1 MNQGGGLSGVP
12 LKDLATNTIK
22 DMYKL
27 TNGMPIIGRNRM
39 APGFF
44 YIWWL
49 RYVLGVGGISS
60 GKDAYEKIKA
70 GACLVQLYTCMV
82 YGGPP
87 VVTKV
92 KRELAD
98 LLETDGFHNVAEAVG
113 VDARK

>member
-1 MNQGGGLSGVP
+1 
-12 LKDLATNTIK
+12 
-22 DMYKL
+22 
-27 TNGMPIIGRNRM
+27 M
-39 APGFF
+39 AAAF
-44 YIWWL
+44 L
-49 RYVLGVGGISS
+49 RFWCLRCVLGVGGISS

-98 LLETDGFHNVAEAVG
+98 LLETDGFRNVADAVG
-113 VDARK
+113 IDARK